1 MRNFRLGF
9 VCLLTA
15 LLVVFVAGCGQE
27 TVTIPSVVSVTP
39 AQGAASVAVNTAIT
53 ATFSEA
59 MATASITA
67 TTFTVAAPNGV
78 AVAGAVTY
86 SGVTATFTPTAALA
100 SGTTYTATI
109 TTGATTP
116 GGAALMG
123 NYVWSFSTV
132 AAVAPSIPTVS
143 SVTPTPFASNVPL
156 TGAGATITAT
166 FSQAMTA
173 ASIGATGTFTVEAQ
187 GGVAVPGSAVL
198 NSAGTVATFT
208 PTSGTLAYS
217 TNYTVTITTA
227 ATSTGGIP
235 LAGNYVWTFTTL
247 AAGVPFVSSVTPT
260 QGLAN
265 VAVNASITA
274 TFSIPMSPASVNG
287 TTTFKVAAPGGVAV
301 AGSAALNA
309 AGTVATFTLTSGTL
323 AQSTTYT
330 ATITTAATST
340 GGVPIVANY
349 VWSFTTITPP
359 PLVVSTI
366 PLNTATGVPI
376 GQLLTATFNEAML
389 CSTLQQSPAT
399 TFTLAGPGTT
409 SVTGAATCSGNVA
422 IFTPGSP
429 LAYNTVYT
437 ATISI
442 AAKDLAG
449 TPMALAYSWK
459 FTTVPAAP
467 LAPTVIATVPT
478 DSSPGVPAV
487 GVPVNQAL
495 TATFSEAMDPATI
508 NSATFTLVQTSVP
521 GTPINGVITYVPAGS
536 IATFTPNASLLNNTN
551 YTATITAGAEDLN
564 DDAFVT
570 AYTWTFTTAVAPV
583 AVVPTVISTIPVTP
597 STVAPIVAE
606 DVTVPLNQAISA
618 DFSVPMNPSTIT
630 AITPP
635 TFTLTYPVA
644 GVPTSV
650 AGLVAYSGTG
660 NQLVFLPTAN
670 LLANTTYTAT
680 ITTAAQSLTGTP
692 LASNY
697 SWIFATA
704 AAVSSTGPE
713 LVLSVPGDTAV
724 GVDATGVA
732 LNQAISAT
740 FSEAMNSLTLTN
752 ATYQLYTGNN
762 VVTGTPI
769 QATITYDPINFIA
782 TLTPTNP
789 LAPTTYYTAVVT
801 TGATDLAGNPL
812 GSTPTSPYTNPWV
825 FETGAAAVPPPVV
838 LGPTIEPFGGFAGSA
853 GMTNTGILTVINGDS
868 GTTATGYSAYTGF
881 HDNSVLIGGV
891 AECTYTEVPGA
902 DIGLVTGT
910 IYSPLVS
917 TSTFCPL
924 EGTAADIAVATEALA
939 EATTA
944 YTTLQGLPGGLDFTT
959 NSLVY
964 GGGGPGELGN
974 STLAPGIYK
983 SAPGSYG
990 ITIGDL
996 TLDAQ
1001 GDPNAYWVFQMATT
1015 LTVGQAAVP
1024 RNVKLINGAKA
1035 TNVYWAVGSDVTHLN
1050 MAGGGTFNGT
1060 VIANGAVGIAVS
1072 TVGNTTITTINGRLI
1087 SLNASTTLVDTV
1099 INVPAP

>member
-1 MRNFRLGF
+1 MDERIQMRNFRLGF

-15 LLVVFVAGCGQE
+15 LLVAFVAGCGQE

-39 AQGAASVAVNTAIT
+39 AQGAAGVAVNTAIT

-59 MATASITA
+59 MNPASITA
-67 TTFTVAAPNGV
+67 TSFTVAAPNGV

-86 SGVTATFTPTAALA
+86 SGVTATFTPAAALA
-100 SGTTYTATI
+100 FGTTYTATV
-109 TTGATTP
+109 TTGAATP
-116 GGAALMG
+116 GGAALIG
-123 NYVWSFSTV
+123 NYTWSFSTV
-132 AAVAPSIPTVS
+132 AAVAPIIPAVV
-143 SVTPTPFASNVPL
+143 VTTPV
-156 TGAGATITAT
+156 
-166 FSQAMTA
+166 
-173 ASIGATGTFTVEAQ
+173 Q
-187 GGVAVPGSAVL
+187 GEP
-198 NSAGTVATFT
+198 
-208 PTSGTLAYS
+208 
-217 TNYTVTITTA
+217 
-227 ATSTGGIP
+227 
-235 LAGNYVWTFTTL
+235 
-247 AAGVPFVSSVTPT
+247 
-260 QGLAN
+260 N
-265 VAVNASITA
+265 VAVNAPITA
-274 TFSIPMSPASVNG
+274 GFSIPMSPASVNG
-287 TTTFKVAAPGGVAV
+287 TTTFTVYAPGGVAV
-301 AGSAALNA
+301 VGSAVLNG
-309 AGTVATFTLTSGTL
+309 AGTVATFTPTSGTL
-323 AQSTTYT
+323 PFNNTTYT
-330 ATITTAATST
+330 ATITTAAKSV

-359 PLVVSTI
+359 PLVATTV
-366 PLNTATGVPI
+366 PLNTTTGVPI
-376 GQLLTATFNEAML
+376 GQLLTARFNEAML

-399 TFTLAGPGTT
+399 TFTLAGPGAT
-409 SVTGAATCSGNVA
+409 SVTGSATCSGNVA
-422 IFTPGSP
+422 IFTPGTP
-429 LAYNTVYT
+429 LLYNTLYT

-449 TPMALAYSWK
+449 TPLAVLYKWT
-459 FTTVPAAP
+459 FTTVAAPP
-467 LAPTVIATVPT
+467 LAPAVIATVPT

-487 GVPVNQAL
+487 DVSVNSAL

-508 NSATFTLVQTSVP
+508 NSATFLLVQTSVP
-521 GTPINGVITYVPAGS
+521 GTPVNGVITYVPAGS
-536 IATFTPNASLLNNTN
+536 IATFTPNAPLLYNTN
-551 YTATITAGAEDLN
+551 YTATVTSGVLDLN
-564 DDAFVT
+564 DDAGVT
-570 AYTWTFTTAVAPV
+570 TYIWTFTTAAVPV
-583 AVVPTVISTIPVTP
+583 PVVPTVISTIPVTP

-635 TFTLTYPVA
+635 TFTLTYLVA
-644 GVPTSV
+644 GVPTPV
-650 AGLVAYSGTG
+650 AGLVAYASVG
-660 NQLVFLPTAN
+660 NQLVFLPAAN
-670 LLANTTYTAT
+670 LLASTTYTAT

-724 GVDATGVA
+724 GVEATGVA

-740 FSEAMNSLTLTN
+740 FSEAMNPLNLTN

-812 GSTPTSPYTNPWV
+812 GSTPTSPYTNPWI
-825 FETGAAAVPPPVV
+825 FETGAAAVLPPVV
-838 LGPTIEPFGGFAGSA
+838 LGPTIVPFGGFAGSA
-853 GMTNTGILTVINGDS
+853 GMTNTGLTTVINGDS
-868 GTTATGYSAYTGF
+868 GTTATGYSSYTGF
-881 HDNSVLIGGV
+881 HDNSVLLGGV
-891 AECTYTEVPGA
+891 AECTYTETTAPPA
-902 DIGLVTGT
+902 TGLVTGT

-944 YTTLQGLPGGLDFTT
+944 YITLQGLPGGMDFTT
-959 NSLVY
+959 HSLVY

-1001 GDPNAYWVFQMATT
+1001 GDPNAYWVFQMAST

-1024 RNVKLINGAKA
+1024 RSVILINGAKA
-1035 TNVYWAVGSDVTHLN
+1035 SNVFWAVGSDVTHLN
-1050 MAGGGTFNGT
+1050 MAGGGTFDGT
-1060 VIANGAVGIAVS
+1060 VIANGAAGIAVS

-1099 INVPAP
+1099 INVPTP